1 MFYFLSLYTLLVI
14 YFSYHFK
21 KKKYFSNYSGDN
33 HQLFSNER
41 NIPLVGGIFLI
52 LPLLFLNYENLTY
65 CLSILA
71 IFLLGFFSDQKI
83 LVSAKKRFIF
93 QTILVFFSVIFLD
106 LKILSSR
113 LFLFD
118 SFLDI
123 SIFNLFF
130 TTFCLLILVNGS
142 NFIDGLNGLL
152 LIYMLSVIFILF
164 KLGFIQEIVINE
176 NVLIYLLVFL
186 IIIIFLNFTNLLMLG
201 DSGAYVL
208 SFFVGYLVIKSHN
221 LYPDISPYFF
231 ITLLWYPCFENLFS
245 IIRKIKNNSS
255 PIIPDNNHLHQLIY
269 KVLEKKINKGKLIA
283 NNSSGLIISSVNFFI
298 LFVGS
303 RYPYDTIYQI
313 IIILLSTAL
322 YSLTFFILKTKKN

>member
-1 MFYFLSLYTLLVI
+1 M
-14 YFSYHFK
+14 
-21 KKKYFSNYSGDN
+21 
-33 HQLFSNER
+33 
-41 NIPLVGGIFLI
+41 
-52 LPLLFLNYENLTY
+52 FLNYENLTY

-93 QTILVFFSVIFLD
+93 QIILIFFSVIFLD

-186 IIIIFLNFTNLLMLG
+186 IIIIF
-201 DSGAYVL
+201 
-208 SFFVGYLVIKSHN
+208 
-221 LYPDISPYFF
+221 
-231 ITLLWYPCFENLFS
+231 
-245 IIRKIKNNSS
+245 
-255 PIIPDNNHLHQLIY
+255 
-269 KVLEKKINKGKLIA
+269 
-283 NNSSGLIISSVNFFI
+283 
-298 LFVGS
+298 
-303 RYPYDTIYQI
+303 
-313 IIILLSTAL
+313 
-322 YSLTFFILKTKKN
+322 